1 MRFVILVSLAA
12 LALPVGLC
20 GCQSCVD
27 DSSGSHPSANSN
39 PAPPRPNNFDPGS
52 NPLRVRPH
60 MVPIPG
66 RRMGPPPDDGGAE
79 PPPAPS
85 ASAPGS
91 P

>member
-1 MRFVILVSLAA
+1 MRLVILVSLAA

-27 DSSGSHPSANSN
+27 DSSGSRPSVNSN
-39 PAPPRPNNFDPGS
+39 PAPRPNNFDPGS

-60 MVPIPG
+60 LVPIPG
-66 RRMGPPPDDGGAE
+66 RRMGPAPAE
-79 PPPAPS
+79 ADAEAPPAPS
-85 ASAPGS
+85 ASAPGT